1 LPFPLSARNAGAT
14 GAAQEPGLI
23 AKKGAASSRGSDG
36 QSAGPFVDG
45 RFAPGAAT
53 SSAGTACLL
62 VNGSRTA
69 GTACALDELVL
80 AELAHTLNADRRQA
94 ARSAAIAIL
103 DRGTSNLAGID
114 ASIE

>member
-1 LPFPLSARNAGAT
+1 LPFPLSAQWRCDRCGSGT
-14 GAAQEPGLI
+14 RVDRKEGRGVE
-23 AKKGAASSRGSDG
+23 SRRPNG

-80 AELAHTLNADRRQA
+80 AELAHTLNANRRQA